1 MENMDISSWI
11 VWLSSMI
18 GAVTAIAGAILG
30 FSKKARAALQNMIRK
45 NADTDDTRQDIDALK
60 TAVEDMIALQKST
73 VENQQLALQAILRH
87 EITDLYY
94 KHLENKRL
102 AAYEKE
108 DLLKLAK
115 AYEKNG
121 GNSYV
126 QEIVK
131 EMKQWDL
138 LV

>member
-18 GAVTAIAGAILG
+18 GAITAIVGAILG

>member
-18 GAVTAIAGAILG
+18 GAITAIAGAILG